1 MAHQCKIPNLGKS
14 IIMATLPILDPL
26 IKWMGE
32 MLLWCFK
39 HVWLML
45 RLINMSKI
53 GPKIVHSAKCT
64 NSVWCKQFAACHV
77 HGIITSCS
85 SKLLRWDWWLW
96 KAEMSLFNFDVHHL
110 YWFILEVGEKCP
122 WSWDKKSVK
131 HLEIFL
137 SIKSAF

>member
-1 MAHQCKIPNLGKS
+1 MQNSKIWNS
-14 IIMATLPILDPL
+14 IITFHMPILDSL

-32 MLLWCFK
+32 MFLWWLK
-39 HVWLML
+39 HVWLMFKL
-45 RLINMSKI
+45 ANVSKTWS
-53 GPKIVHSAKCT
+53 KFVHNAKCT
-64 NSVWCKQFAACHV
+64 NSALCKQFAADHV

-85 SKLLRWDWWLW
+85 SKLLRWGWWLL
-96 KAEMSLFNFDVHHL
+96 KVEMSLFKFDVHHFH
-110 YWFILEVGEKCP
+110 WFILEVGEKCP